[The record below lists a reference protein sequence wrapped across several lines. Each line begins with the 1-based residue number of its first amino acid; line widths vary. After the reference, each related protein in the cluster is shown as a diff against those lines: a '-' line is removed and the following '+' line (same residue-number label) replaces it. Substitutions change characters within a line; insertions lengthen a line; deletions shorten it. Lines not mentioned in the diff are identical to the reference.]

1 MTARNTV
8 KAPVS
13 ERALTQRLSR
23 RLAQD
28 GRKLHHSRAGRGKIK
43 QPGEWFITD
52 AMDKIDQWAM
62 TLTELGREYGVLHGY
77 EELVG

>member
-1 MTARNTV
+1 MRRRDHDSKKHRQGARLGAGTHTATLQ
-8 KAPVS
+8 A
-13 ERALTQRLSR
+13 A
-23 RLAQD
+23 
-28 GRKLHHSRAGRGKIK
+28 RGKIK